1 MAKVSMQTV
10 WKMRRMILDGY
21 SVKEVATEAKCSDA
35 VVRKYTASERN
46 QVKEKAIK
54 QQFLKDDI
62 AAHDMVSTVAQMNI
76 FDVVEG

>member
-21 SVKEVATEAKCSDA
+21 SVKDVATTAKCSDA

-46 QVKEKAIK
+46 QVKERTTKE
-54 QQFLKDDI
+54 QFIRDDI
-62 AAHDMVSTVAQMNI
+62 AAHDIVSTVSQMNI